1 MRQWHKFA
9 RSFLRYA
16 FAWENY
22 LLLARTLQAA
32 QLVRRHLATSAN
44 SPTLAS
50 AIAAVE
56 PLYLSPQP
64 GWRISDAEKIARF
77 AGFIVGVPQ
86 TWGRCVQRSLIVY
99 RLLNAYDIPAR
110 LCFGINRQNEQL
122 DGHAWVEKL
131 AEPKRAFG
139 ESSDPYERYLPVYT
153 SPLPAAQ

>member
-1 MRQWHKFA
+1 MI
-9 RSFLRYA
+9 LRYA

-22 LLLARTLQAA
+22 LLLARTLHAVWLA
-32 QLVRRHLATSAN
+32 RRHLPARTN
-44 SPTLAS
+44 LPKLAS

-56 PLYLSPQP
+56 PLYLPPQP

-77 AGFIVGVPQ
+77 AGFVVGMPQ

-99 RLLNAYDIPAR
+99 RLLNAYGIPAR
-110 LCFGINRQNEQL
+110 LCFGINRQDQQL

-139 ESSDPYERYLPVYT
+139 ESSDPYECFVPIYT
-153 SPLPAAQ
+153 SPLAADR

>member
-9 RSFLRYA
+9 RSFWRYA

-32 QLVRRHLATSAN
+32 WLVRQHLATSVN
-44 SPTLAS
+44 SPQLAS

-56 PLYLSPQP
+56 TLYLSPQP
-64 GWRISDAEKIARF
+64 SWRISNAEKIARF

-99 RLLNAYDIPAR
+99 RLLNAYGIPAR
-110 LCFGINRQNEQL
+110 LCFGINRQHEQL

-139 ESSDPYERYLPVYT
+139 EGRDPYEHYLTVYT
-153 SPLPAAQ
+153 SPLPAAK